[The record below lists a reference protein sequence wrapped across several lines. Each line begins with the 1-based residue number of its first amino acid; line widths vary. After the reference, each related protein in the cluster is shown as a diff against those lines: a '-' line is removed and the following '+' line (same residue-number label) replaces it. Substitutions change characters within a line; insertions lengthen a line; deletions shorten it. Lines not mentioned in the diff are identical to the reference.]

1 MLLLQLGKGDGA
13 ETLRPDVNTEAV
25 LDRPVLRHT
34 SEADLAQNDEMDEG
48 NSAGLKRG
56 SAGLCA
62 RPHVT
67 PNERAKHVALATP
80 WPLSA
85 MIQKQQEA
93 ATPPN

>member
-1 MLLLQLGKGDGA
+1 MLLLQLGKSDRA
-13 ETLRPDVNTEAV
+13 ATLRPDVNTEAV

-34 SEADLAQNDEMDEG
+34 SEADLAQNDEMDAG